1 MEDKRSGTPFLLL
14 PLHAELVGRL
24 KWFVKL
30 RWLAALGVICTI
42 LAAKYVFG
50 FGDLRARP
58 LFALAGFIVVLNV
71 VYAVNLAKSFPDAEI
86 KEERDLRK
94 AQFFA
99 LVQIWADLVL
109 LTLLVHFSGGVENP
123 FSFFY
128 VFHVILSSILLVPR
142 YAITTTVFAVT
153 LYSGLLLLE
162 KYGFIKHYSL
172 IGLDVSPTYLLAV
185 IFAFGATMF
194 IAAFVTISIRMQLS
208 QREHE
213 VEKAKE
219 AMENLEAQKSG
230 FMRLVSHELRS
241 PIAAIQS
248 SLGVV
253 MNLGADCLDDSLRA
267 SLERAMNRAEE
278 LFNLTKDL
286 LEYSRLTSLGPSDKK
301 DITDV
306 DFTKIV
312 TNVTTLYLNQAK
324 DKEIDFKVEVPQLP
338 ITLFGDPRSLDQIVT
353 NLIANAIQ
361 YTPKGGKVSVKLEMI
376 GEKCRLIVSDTGIGI
391 PEKDIEKIG
400 TEFYRS
406 PNAKQFA
413 PSGTGIGMTIVK
425 EALRQHKG
433 TMEIKSRKGEGT
445 TIQVDIPLAQKSNA
459 VRRT

>member
-1 MEDKRSGTPFLLL
+1 MEDRRTGTPFLLL

-42 LAAKYVFG
+42 LAAKYLFG
-50 FGDLRARP
+50 FEQLRAGP

-71 VYAVNLAKSFPDAEI
+71 VYAVNLAKSFPDSEI
-86 KEERDLRK
+86 REERDLRK
-94 AQFFA
+94 AQIFA

-109 LTLLVHFSGGVENP
+109 LTLLIHFSGGVENP

-142 YAITTTVFAVT
+142 YAITTTVFAVL
-153 LYSGLLLLE
+153 LYSSLLLLE
-162 KYGFIKHYSL
+162 KYGFITHYSL

-208 QREHE
+208 HREHE

-219 AMENLEAQKSG
+219 TMENLEAQKSG

-267 SLERAMNRAEE
+267 SLERAMNRAED

-301 DITDV
+301 DLTDV
-306 DFTKIV
+306 DFTQIV
-312 TNVTTLYLNQAK
+312 KNVAGLYANQAK
-324 DKEIDFKVEVPQLP
+324 DKQIDFKVETPETSLM
-338 ITLFGDPRSLDQIVT
+338 LFGDPRSLDQIVT
-353 NLIANAIQ
+353 NLVANAIQ
-361 YTPKGGKVSVKLEMI
+361 YTPKGGKVSVRLEEIEGM
-376 GEKCRLIVSDTGIGI
+376 CRLIVSDTGIGI

-425 EALRQHKG
+425 EALRQHRG

-445 TIQVDIPLAQKSNA
+445 TIKVDIPLTKTESGKKF
-459 VRRT
+459 